1 MINLNLETKGKE
13 QEIIKHYLEENASE
27 SLAHKIN
34 SGTQIVKDNKLKRDM
49 NDIDEWFDNMTV
61 DEIVEYGKE
70 LDADL
75 LIGTIDYHYNVE

>member
-1 MINLNLETKGKE
+1 MLIWLIL
-13 QEIIKHYLEENASE
+13 
-27 SLAHKIN
+27 
-34 SGTQIVKDNKLKRDM
+34 IVKLVLILRPSSYSSVWLGFRDRSCETILSLFNKFKRDM
-49 NDIDEWFDNMTV
+49 NNIDEWFDNMTV

>member
-34 SGTQIVKDNKLKRDM
+34 NGTQIVKDTKLVINKKDLDGFMRYAS
-49 NDIDEWFDNMTV
+49 DEAKKLA
-61 DEIVEYGKE
+61 EKE
-70 LDADL
+70 A
-75 LIGTIDYHYNVE
+75 NRQKSQKK

>member
-1 MINLNLETKGKE
+1 MVLYNLALEIGVVKLY
-13 QEIIKHYLEENASE
+13 YLFF
-27 SLAHKIN
+27 
-34 SGTQIVKDNKLKRDM
+34 NKLKRDM
-49 NDIDEWFDNMTV
+49 NNIDEWFDNMTI